1 MDIDHLINLIHHPDL
16 SVDEVAHEIDQ
27 HLPPEVITSDL
38 LLKVRGSLY
47 VETDQSKIL
56 RGMLLGARLC
66 PQGTASA
73 LDIYGMWANRLNV
86 AYIDP
91 NLLRVA
97 AWAYHW
103 AGDIVG
109 CARAKVNLAE
119 TLYTRDYFERA
130 LQLADESLRVF
141 QMHAHQAGMDKARLI
156 KANTWVELQDM
167 AQAEPIYVQLREE
180 WRAEK
185 GDTERLIRYIE
196 LLDVYAYALENLS
209 DQFDVACELYNEVEQ
224 LIDHTDAY
232 AACAF
237 RLYLNRSVLE
247 MRLGRH
253 AHARALQEQ
262 ASLWLV
268 RGLNVNKL
276 SLSDAYDLYQ
286 YQFILSLL
294 LDNYSYAEIVIE
306 KLINLSD
313 QGNISPKQQA
323 ELHRLHALLLDD
335 FDQALPLM
343 QKARKE
349 FERLGANLLV
359 LTCTTE
365 LAERAYI
372 AGRYEIA
379 RTCLAEAEA
388 LLAGVDLPRRQLE
401 LRRIRVQYDPLV
413 PLAER
418 VAISEALLQAGDYLG
433 ATAVWSQI
441 GRYHEGAKDTHA
453 AYQAYQAALDAAAHA
468 RGMVRMSL
476 HTLRLGHAYRY
487 AAERAFMLAPSAE
500 ASWVVSERLRAQTL
514 LDEMSN
520 AGIWRLLDRDDLAEI
535 REAYEQ
541 LRYSQARLA
550 LSESRVRR
558 PTIASEDA
566 KDQPRLNAERHHA
579 EAHYFA
585 TLNRLATT
593 KMTQIGWMTG
603 QPATTDA
610 ICAALPARTLLVA
623 LTLVGGIN
631 DGTLWA
637 TLLHDQ
643 GVLARLQLADQTE
656 WKAFIKA
663 WPSDFQITD
672 VLTLST
678 EAQQDVLIEL
688 YTMFIE
694 KLEDYL
700 SDANALIFAL
710 DDALPLYPLHAAYD
724 DTRYLIE
731 RMPVSYIPS
740 GTVLTLLQAR
750 QAQRP
755 PRTKRIF
762 LGYDAAGEANYAPL
776 PNLSSE
782 LAHLATLVDA
792 TAQPGPLTPDALL
805 SHLADAQM
813 LHLSCHGEF
822 PPNTS
827 PRFAQLIIG
836 PQRIY
841 ADDLYR
847 ADLALELLF
856 LDACHSGRVGPGLQG
871 FVGAALVAG
880 ASSVIAAMWEV
891 EYNVARSLV
900 RTFYQHWQTGMP
912 CAAALRQAQLAL
924 IAQPPSL
931 WAHFF
936 LTGL

>member
-1 MDIDHLINLIHHPDL
+1 M
-16 SVDEVAHEIDQ
+16 
-27 HLPPEVITSDL
+27 
-38 LLKVRGSLY
+38 
-47 VETDQSKIL
+47 
-56 RGMLLGARLC
+56 
-66 PQGTASA
+66 
-73 LDIYGMWANRLNV
+73 
-86 AYIDP
+86 
-91 NLLRVA
+91 
-97 AWAYHW
+97 
-103 AGDIVG
+103 
-109 CARAKVNLAE
+109 
-119 TLYTRDYFERA
+119 
-130 LQLADESLRVF
+130 
-141 QMHAHQAGMDKARLI
+141 
-156 KANTWVELQDM
+156 
-167 AQAEPIYVQLREE
+167 
-180 WRAEK
+180 
-185 GDTERLIRYIE
+185 
-196 LLDVYAYALENLS
+196 
-209 DQFDVACELYNEVEQ
+209 
-224 LIDHTDAY
+224 
-232 AACAF
+232 
-237 RLYLNRSVLE
+237 
-247 MRLGRH
+247 
-253 AHARALQEQ
+253 
-262 ASLWLV
+262 
-268 RGLNVNKL
+268 
-276 SLSDAYDLYQ
+276 SDAYDLYQ
-286 YQFILSLL
+286 YQFILALL
-294 LDNYSYAEIVIE
+294 LDNYLYADIIIK
-306 KLINLSD
+306 KLIDLGD
-313 QGNISPKQQA
+313 QGEISPKQQA

-372 AGRYEIA
+372 AGRYEVA
-379 RTCLAEAEA
+379 RTCLVEAEA

-401 LRRIRVQYDPLV
+401 LRRIRAQYDPLV

-418 VAISEALLQAGDYLG
+418 VAMSEVLLQAGDYLG

-441 GRYHEGAKDTHA
+441 GRYYEGAKETQS

-476 HTLRLGHAYRY
+476 HTLRLGHVYRY
-487 AAERAFMLAPSAE
+487 AAERAFVLAPSAE
-500 ASWVVSERLRAQTL
+500 TSWVVSERLRAQTL

-541 LRYSQARLA
+541 LRYSQARLS
-550 LSESRVRR
+550 LGESRVRR

-566 KDQPRLNAERHHA
+566 KNQPRLNAERHQA

-593 KMTQIGWMTG
+593 KMTQVGWMTG
-603 QPATTDA
+603 QPAPTDA
-610 ICAALPARTLLVA
+610 ICAALPAGALLVA
-623 LTLVGGIN
+623 LTLVGN
-631 DGTLWA
+631 MTDGALWA
-637 TLLHDQ
+637 TLLYDQ

-663 WPSDFQITD
+663 WPTDQQISD
-672 VLTLST
+672 LPTLS
-678 EAQQDVLIEL
+678 AQQDVLTEL
-688 YTMFIE
+688 YMVCIE

-700 SDANALIFAL
+700 NDATTLIFAL

-724 DTRYLIE
+724 GTHYLIE

-740 GTVLTLLQAR
+740 GTVLTLLQTR
-750 QAQRP
+750 QAQRS

-762 LGYDAAGEANYAPL
+762 LGYDAVAEANYAPL
-776 PNLSSE
+776 PNLSNE

-805 SHLADAQM
+805 AHLADAQM

-822 PPNTS
+822 PPHAS

-847 ADLALELLF
+847 ADLAVELLF